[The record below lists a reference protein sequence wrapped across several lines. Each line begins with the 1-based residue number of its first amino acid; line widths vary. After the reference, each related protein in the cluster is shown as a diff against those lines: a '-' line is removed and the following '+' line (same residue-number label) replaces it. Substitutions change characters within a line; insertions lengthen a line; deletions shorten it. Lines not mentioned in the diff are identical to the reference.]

1 MKVLVTGAKG
11 QLGTDLVNILSSI
24 NGYEVIGFGRDSL
37 DITDIQNVTQVF
49 QAVMPDLVIHSA
61 AYTKVDQAES
71 EPDAAFLVNAIG
83 TRNVAK
89 VSEEV
94 NAKLVYIS
102 TDYVFDGTAST
113 PINEFE
119 PTSPLG
125 VYGKSKLAGE
135 QFVRDFHSKYFIV
148 RTSWVY
154 GRNGGNFV
162 KTMLKLGIEKD
173 KLSVV
178 NDQIGSP
185 TYTIDLVEKIKEIAE
200 TESYGTYH
208 VSNSGICSWYEF
220 AQAIFTESGY
230 NLDLQPCET
239 KDFPRPAPRPAY
251 SVFEHMGLRLNGF
264 KEMRHWRDALKEFL
278 KNQ

>member
-1 MKVLVTGAKG
+1 MKVLITGAKG
-11 QLGTDLVNILSSI
+11 QLGSDLVNILSTI

-37 DITDIQNVTQVF
+37 DITDLVNVQQIF
-49 QAVMPDLVIHSA
+49 RSVMPDLVIHSA
-61 AYTKVDQAES
+61 AYTKVDQAEA

-102 TDYVFDGTAST
+102 TDYVFNGTASS

-162 KTMLKLGIEKD
+162 KTMLRLAVEKD
-173 KLSVV
+173 NLSVV
-178 NDQIGSP
+178 NDQVGSP
-185 TYTIDLVEKIKEIAE
+185 TYTVDLVKKIKEISE
-200 TESYGTYH
+200 TELYGIYH
-208 VSNSGICSWYEF
+208 VSNSGICSWYDF
-220 AQAIFTESGY
+220 ADAIFTESGY
-230 NLDLQPCET
+230 NVNLRPCAT
-239 KDFPRPAPRPAY
+239 KEFPTLAPRPSY
-251 SVFEHMGLRLNGF
+251 SAFDHMALRLNGF
-264 KEMRHWRDALKEFL
+264 DEMREWKVALKEFL
-278 KNQ
+278 NHE